1 MRIVLLGP
9 PGAGK
14 GTQAKVLS
22 NRYSIPHISTGDI
35 LRVAVKEGSAVGNK
49 AKGYMDKGELVPDEV
64 VNQIVVEALLKPG
77 AEKGFILDG
86 YPRTRFQAEELDK
99 SLKTLGISTD
109 LVVYFKTSETIAVSR
124 LSGRRVCKQC
134 GANYHIKNIPPKV
147 SGICDVCKSVLVQRP
162 DDNEATVKNRLVVYE
177 RQTKELIDYYKGKG
191 TLREVPG
198 DLNVEEL
205 FSVLTKLFKDEGL
218 G

>member
-1 MRIVLLGP
+1 LRIVLLGP